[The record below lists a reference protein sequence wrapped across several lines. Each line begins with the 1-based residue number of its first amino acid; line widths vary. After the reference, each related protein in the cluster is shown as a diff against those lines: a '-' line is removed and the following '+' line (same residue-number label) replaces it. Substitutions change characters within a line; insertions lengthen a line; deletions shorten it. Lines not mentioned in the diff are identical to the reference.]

1 MARHL
6 SRSDRA
12 RMVNVWG
19 KALGNMRPFAWK
31 VAGMGK
37 TAMLAE
43 FTRFC
48 IYPGLFSFKKRKVK
62 VLLCITITIYIYL
75 DVEHVEHVEHTHCK
89 DM

>member
-48 IYPGLFSFKKRKVK
+48 IYPGLFSFKKKRKVL
-62 VLLCITITIYIYL
+62 VLQYYYL
-75 DVEHVEHVEHTHCK
+75 YVEHVEHTVWNICWLIT
-89 DM
+89 DSL